1 MMVKKWAA
9 AFNTGDPR
17 KVVSLYRADGVLIPT
32 LDQKILIGHNGM
44 GPYFV
49 NLLMKKGAKVVV
61 NDFVSRNGVES
72 GFYTFYLAD
81 GTQLGARFTFV
92 PQGGKIQTHHS
103 SAIP

>member
-1 MMVKKWAA
+1 MVKKWAA

-17 KVVSLYRADGVLIPT
+17 RVVALYRTDGVLIPT
-32 LDQKILIGHNGM
+32 LEAKILVGHAGI

-49 NLLMKKGAKVVV
+49 DLLMKKGAKVVV
-61 NDFVSRNGVES
+61 NDYLARSGVES

>member
-1 MMVKKWAA
+1 MVRRWAA
-9 AFNTGDPR
+9 AFNSGDPR
-17 KVVSLYRADGVLIPT
+17 KVLALYRKDGVLIPT
-32 LDQKILIGHNGM
+32 LEAKILIGRDGM
-44 GPYFV
+44 LPYFV
-49 NLLMKKGAKVVV
+49 DLLVTKGAKVVV
-61 NDFVSRNGVES
+61 NDYLSRGKVES